1 MKINKIKKPII
12 KRSWLVI
19 AEDENGA
26 QWVGDARALY
36 SLDGLPHMH
45 DGQICRVLGIT
56 NEEAAGLEEI
66 KHYDEAAWLAR
77 YKDVNVPAETVKD
90 MDDEITINGNT
101 YRAVTDTNGR
111 TVFFNPEYIAPVAKA
126 DIFTLAPDDN
136 LLAFEGL
143 FLVAIIC
150 PVKPG
155 PETANRIFEL
165 YSAMK

>member
-12 KRSWLVI
+12 KRSRLVI

-26 QWVGDARALY
+26 QWVGDACAFY
-36 SLDGLPHMH
+36 SLDGLPHMN

-56 NEEAAGLEEI
+56 NEEAAALDEI
-66 KHYDEAAWLAR
+66 KHYDEAVWLAR
-77 YKDVNVPAETVKD
+77 YTSADAPAETVKD
-90 MDDEITINGNT
+90 MDDEITINETT
-101 YRAVTDTNGR
+101 YRAVTDVNGR
-111 TVFFNPEYIAPVAKA
+111 TVFFNPDYIAPVAKA

-165 YSAMK
+165 YSAMN